1 MGKPFVLNWCMHMER
16 THTLG
21 MAMAP
26 TLRQNINHND
36 SFQIKNT
43 TNYNEYQ
50 LNWTE
55 RYFSRKK
62 STQIRIWNDGCL
74 WDTEIT
80 SSSFQSTH
88 INHWCWRCYVWKSNT
103 NQWHGFAWHQREW
116 NEMKWMKQVDDD
128 EVDVDSS
135 SSWRNK
141 KNCSVQLSSLDH
153 STEQL
158 ETKWKVVILFNIG
171 LT

>member
-1 MGKPFVLNWCMHMER
+1 M
-16 THTLG
+16 
-21 MAMAP
+21 
-26 TLRQNINHND
+26 NINWIEQKDISVEKTVHKYEYGMTDVFGILKLQVHLFNELILIIGVD
-36 SFQIKNT
+36 GVMFENQI
-43 TNYNEYQ
+43 
-50 LNWTE
+50 
-55 RYFSRKK
+55 
-62 STQIRIWNDGCL
+62 QINGNVMALHGIREN
-74 WDTEIT
+74 
-80 SSSFQSTH
+80 QM
-88 INHWCWRCYVWKSNT
+88 KSN
-103 NQWHGFAWHQREW
+103 EM
-116 NEMKWMKQVDDD
+116 NEWMKQVDDD

>member
-43 TNYNEYQ
+43 TTNYNEYQ

-62 STQIRIWNDGCL
+62 VHKYEYGMTDVFGILKLQVHLFNQLILIIGVDGVMFENQI
-74 WDTEIT
+74 
-80 SSSFQSTH
+80 Q
-88 INHWCWRCYVWKSNT
+88 INGMAL
-103 NQWHGFAWHQREW
+103 HGIRE
-116 NEMKWMKQVDDD
+116 NEMKWMN
-128 EVDVDSS
+128 ET
-135 SSWRNK
+135 SWWWWSWCWFIIFMK
-141 KNCSVQLSSLDH
+141 K
-153 STEQL
+153 
-158 ETKWKVVILFNIG
+158 
-171 LT
+171 